1 MEADVS
7 PSRLLRFLNAIKSDF
22 NVPEVLRVE
31 AVELLDR
38 YNGPPPCVVCKS
50 PVMDCYMVEDEVWYG
65 EAGFDK
71 GQAHLMCLQGQI
83 GRRLTFTDFAQ
94 VSVND
99 ALRFGYMM
107 AATG

>member
-1 MEADVS
+1 MS
-7 PSRLLRFLNAIKSDF
+7 QSRLLRFLNAIKSDF
-22 NVPEVLRVE
+22 NVPEALRVE

-38 YNGPPPCVVCKS
+38 YAGPPCCLVCKS
-50 PVMDCYMVEDEVWYG
+50 PVMDYYMVEDEVWYG